1 MVWLELATI
10 RSLMYMYAIIKN
22 SGPVGHD
29 DVFLYGLY
37 DTLEAAQSEL
47 LNLYNT
53 LFKGERVTAPNW
65 GVAVAQTKENVY
77 GAYKTYGDGT
87 REFDYNTLLS
97 YRIESERGVEML
109 EEDYRKKLI

>member
-1 MVWLELATI
+1 MWLELATI
-10 RSLMYMYAIIKN
+10 RSLVYMYAIIKN

-37 DTLEAAQSEL
+37 ETLEDAQSEL

-53 LFKGERVTAPNW
+53 LFKGERMEAPNW
-65 GVAVAQTKENVY
+65 GVAVAQTRDNVY
-77 GAYKTYGDGT
+77 GAHKSYADGT

-97 YRIESERGVEML
+97 YRIETKRGVEML
-109 EEDYRKKLI
+109 EEDYKKKLI